1 MTTNS
6 SSGRQAQTRLLTAI
20 DLPELITTTQE
31 DYEALAVELATN
43 PERLEA
49 IKKKLE
55 RNRLTTPLFDT
66 KLFTKHIEDAYTQM
80 YERYHADLAP
90 DHIYVG
96 KRSA

>member
-1 MTTNS
+1 LTTNS
-6 SSGRQAQTRLLTAI
+6 LSGRQAQARLLTAI

-31 DYEALAVELATN
+31 AYEALAVELATN
-43 PERLEA
+43 PERFEA

-66 KLFTKHIEDAYTQM
+66 QLFTKHIEDAYTQM
-80 YERYHADLAP
+80 VERYHADLAP